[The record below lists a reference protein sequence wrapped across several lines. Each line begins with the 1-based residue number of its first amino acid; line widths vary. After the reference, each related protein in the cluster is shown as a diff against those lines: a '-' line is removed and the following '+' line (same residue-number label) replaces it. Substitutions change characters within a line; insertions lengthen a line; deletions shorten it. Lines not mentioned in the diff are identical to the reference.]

1 MAVLI
6 KDRAILTDPW
16 RLLNGV
22 DVLVALAGAGDV
34 IVPLAIW
41 REHRHSLVDR
51 DGRMGVWLG
60 PTDDPLQ
67 IGDFPPLIAVHFP
80 TFTDGRGYSTA
91 RILRE
96 RLGFR
101 GELRAVGDILRDQLF
116 ELERCGFDAFSL
128 RADQDA
134 KAALNAFNN
143 FTEAYQGAADRQ
155 PLFARRFEFKK
166 ERFMTLQ
173 KRIDEASARLRD
185 VVEAHSPAC
194 FASSFGAEDMVIL
207 DLIDRLEL
215 DVDVFTL
222 DTGRLH
228 EETHALIALAIKKY
242 RKPIRIMVPG
252 TEQIE
257 SFVLANGNNAF
268 YDSVELRKACCEI
281 RKLAPLRRALHGKR
295 LWITGL
301 RREQS
306 VTRGSAVVLSHD
318 DENGLFKLNPLVDWS
333 SSDVFGYLDRFEV
346 PRNALHARGFP
357 SIGCAPCT
365 RAVADGD
372 DERAGRWWWELPESR
387 ECGLHMNPQG
397 RLVRK
402 STALTESA

>member
-6 KDRAILTDPW
+6 KDRTILNDVW
-16 RLLNGV
+16 RLV
-22 DVLVALAGAGDV
+22 EDEDALAGAGNV
-34 IVPLAIW
+34 IVPLKVW
-41 REHRHSLVDR
+41 REHRHSLGDR
-51 DGRMGVWLG
+51 DGQTGVWLG

-67 IGDFPPLIAVHFP
+67 IGDLPSLIAVHFP
-80 TFTDGRGYSTA
+80 KFTDGRGYSTA
-91 RILRE
+91 RLLRE

-134 KAALNAFNN
+134 KAALQAFHD
-143 FTEAYQGAADRQ
+143 FTEAYQGAADRE
-155 PLFARRFEFKK
+155 PLFARRFKFKK
-166 ERFMTLQ
+166 GFSMTLQ
-173 KRIDEASARLRD
+173 QRIDEASARLRD
-185 VVEAHSPAC
+185 AVEAHSPAC

-207 DLIDRLEL
+207 DLVDRLEL

-228 EETHALIALAIKKY
+228 EETHALITLAMNKY
-242 RKPIRIMVPG
+242 RTPIRIMVPDAKQLEG
-252 TEQIE
+252 
-257 SFVLANGNNAF
+257 FVFANGNNAF
-268 YDSVELRKACCEI
+268 YDSIELRKGCCEI
-281 RKLAPLRRALHGKR
+281 RKLAPLRRALDGKR

-306 VTRGSAVVLSHD
+306 VTRGSTAVLSHD
-318 DENGLFKLNPLVDWS
+318 DDNGLFKLNPLVDWS
-333 SSDVFGYLDRFEV
+333 SNDVFGYLDRFEV

-365 RAVADGD
+365 RAIA
-372 DERAGRWWWELPESR
+372 
-387 ECGLHMNPQG
+387 
-397 RLVRK
+397 
-402 STALTESA
+402 